1 MRCFF
6 LQGTFMLIYT
16 ELPFAHTWPFDPHI
30 GKHAEHVLST
40 LLSPS
45 CVTRTFEA
53 LPPPLFIYALE
64 PVYFSKA
71 EFLVFF
77 AAFYQKIPRLCNY
90 SLF

>member
-1 MRCFF
+1 
-6 LQGTFMLIYT
+6 MLIYT

-53 LPPPLFIYALE
+53 PPPFLFMRWNRFIFLKLNFSSFSPLFTRKYHAFVII
-64 PVYFSKA
+64 PYF
-71 EFLVFF
+71 ELVF
-77 AAFYQKIPRLCNY
+77 Y
-90 SLF
+90 